1 MGIEVPDAVKCPIRR
16 LRVFLGDLLV
26 PLERGLVIARGRL
39 LIGLEGLQPGWD
51 DL

>member
-1 MGIEVPDAVKCPIRR
+1 VPDPPPSGISR
-16 LRVFLGDLLV
+16 DLLV